1 MPLGLGASP
10 KALDSISDFPV
21 TEHGL
26 SWTIGLLS
34 PLNGS
39 FVYIRPFETRPFRIV
54 CFVSSVSYPSVLY
67 PSVLYPS
74 VLYPSVLYPS
84 ARYHLFTAV
93 RWAGSFLDNSLLSI
107 FFFTPFSANPSS
119 DPFLRKISLSRFD
132 PSQPLLL
139 IKRVSFES
147 EHSPRGRPSLTR
159 LI

>member
-54 CFVSSVSYPSVLY
+54 CFVSVCFVSVRAISLIYCSPLGGQFFGQQPFVDFLFHSVLGQSLIRSI
-67 PSVLYPS
+67 PSQNLVVP
-74 VLYPSVLYPS
+74 
-84 ARYHLFTAV
+84 
-93 RWAGSFLDNSLLSI
+93 
-107 FFFTPFSANPSS
+107 
-119 DPFLRKISLSRFD
+119 LRSLSTTAPD
-132 PSQPLLL
+132 QA
-139 IKRVSFES
+139 
-147 EHSPRGRPSLTR
+147 R
-159 LI
+159 LIRIRALTSGTA